1 MKILR
6 TEGDPSPGKIKISRG
21 LIGKNDSGEYEIQL
35 KLTDSSSPERLAETI
50 DTFKVIVSYVA
61 LTKEELAKAAKE
73 PEEEAKVAEKTEE
86 TEDEDDEVKDVLC
99 DSACEARKVQSMLD
113 DNLE

>member
-35 KLTDSSSPERLAETI
+35 KLAETI

-61 LTKEELAKAAKE
+61 
-73 PEEEAKVAEKTEE
+73 EKTEE
-86 TEDEDDEVKDVLC
+86 TEDDDEVIDVLC
-99 DSACEARKVQSMLD
+99 DSACEARKVQSMLG